1 MAVVSRSPCA
11 PPDGAGPKIRKSKA
25 TRWRAAVLIGIHLLA
40 AIHVAHWLATGSTVS
55 PFEPSEAMEFSKRS
69 VVNAGLIFFV
79 LLILSTLVFGRFA
92 CGWAC
97 HLVALQDLSRA
108 LLIKLGI
115 RPKPLRSRVLLIVP
129 IAAFVYM
136 FLWPLA
142 YRIWIGDS
150 LALRAPELSKTGFW
164 DTLPGWAV
172 GIITLLVCGFAVV
185 YFLGSKAFCA
195 YACPY
200 GAIFGVA
207 DKLAPG
213 RIRVTDACEGC
224 GHCTI
229 TCTSNV
235 QVAQEVRDWGMVVDP
250 GCMKCLDCV
259 SVCPKDALYFGFGRP
274 SLLAKPRRTPK
285 TRRPAFAGWEE
296 VVLALAFALAF
307 FAFRGLYHMV
317 PFLLS
322 LGIAGIVAY
331 TSLLVVRLGT
341 ERSVKLQNLTLKR
354 DGRLTRTGRV
364 LAAFTIPFV
373 IFWAHSGLVRYHY
386 WNRERHLDS
395 MHELAAGWFE
405 SGRPAATADE
415 VATAERLRSHAS
427 SYESLA
433 LVGDKGNALALA
445 WASLWT
451 GRDADFDRF
460 LALAMERA
468 PYDGTLPLIAGHQ
481 ARAHADAESAARHYQ
496 RALQLAPELS
506 GAASG
511 LSEILALNGRVDDAH
526 LVLERALATTPGS
539 AGLHHDLGV
548 LKAVLGNQDGAIES
562 FREALALDPKLLE
575 ARSKLAQILMGSGH
589 AAEGLALLEE
599 GAALTPEVPEAHALL
614 AQAQLAL
621 GELPG
626 AEAATRTALRL
637 APELPELWAL
647 LAQVLTAQ
655 GDTAGAEEAMD
666 TARSLSR

>member
-1 MAVVSRSPCA
+1 MASRSPCS
-11 PPDGAGPKIRKSKA
+11 PPDGLGPKVRKSKS
-25 TRWRAAVLIGIHLLA
+25 TRRRFAVLIGVHLLI
-40 AIHVAHWLATGSTVS
+40 AIHIAQWMVTGTTMS
-55 PFEPSEAMEFSKRS
+55 PLEPSEAMEFSKHS
-69 VVNAGLIFFV
+69 VINAGLIFFC

-92 CGWAC
+92 CGWGC
-97 HLVALQDLSRA
+97 HLIALQDLSRA

-115 RPKPLRSRVLLIVP
+115 RPKPLRSRALLIVP
-129 IAAFVYM
+129 AAAFVYM

-150 LALRAPELSKTGFW
+150 LALQEPELTKSGFW
-164 DTLPGWAV
+164 DTFPGWTV
-172 GIITLLVCGFAVV
+172 GILSFVVCGFAAV
-185 YFLGSKAFCA
+185 YFLGAKGFCT

-200 GAIFGVA
+200 GAIFGVS

-235 QVAQEVRDWGMVVDP
+235 QVAQEVRDWGMVVDTR
-250 GCMKCLDCV
+250 CMKCMDCV

-285 TRRPAFAGWEE
+285 PRRPAFAGWEE
-296 VVLALAFALAF
+296 GVLALAFALAF
-307 FAFRGLYHMV
+307 FAFRGLYHVV
-317 PFLLS
+317 PFLMS
-322 LGIAGIVAY
+322 LGLAGIVAY

-341 ERSVKLQNLTLKR
+341 RSSVKLQNLELKR
-354 DGRLTRTGRV
+354 DGRLTRTGRA

-386 WNRERHLDS
+386 WNRERGLDAL
-395 MHELAAGWFE
+395 HELAAGWFE
-405 SGRPAATADE
+405 SGRPAPTADE

-433 LVGDKGNALALA
+433 LVGDRGNALALA

-451 GRDADFDRF
+451 GHEEDFDRF

-468 PYDGTLPLIAGHQ
+468 PSDGTLPLIAGHQ
-481 ARAHADAESAARHYQ
+481 ARARADAESAARHYG
-496 RALQLAPELS
+496 RALQLAPALS

-511 LSEILALNGRVDDAH
+511 LSEILALNGRVDDAR

-548 LKAVLGNQDGAIES
+548 LKAVLGDQDGAIES
-562 FREALALDPKLLE
+562 FREALALDPELLE
-575 ARSKLAQILMGSGH
+575 ARSKLAQILMGSSRT
-589 AAEGLALLEE
+589 AEGLAILAE
-599 GAALTPEVPEAHALL
+599 GAGLTPEVPEVHALL
-614 AQAQLAL
+614 AQARLAL
-621 GELPG
+621 DDLPG
-626 AEAATRTALRL
+626 AEAAARTALKL

-655 GDTAGAEEAMD
+655 GDTEGADEAMD